1 MVVFKVINSEFEI
14 NGKTIPLIQSPK
26 GEIYGVN
33 NNDVVEI
40 GGTID
45 APVLTDI
52 KIGKIT
58 RISGVR
64 SRITSVTVELI

>member
-1 MVVFKVINSEFEI
+1 MSVFKVINSKFEI
-14 NGKTIPLIQSPK
+14 NGTVVPLIQSPTGEVFGVK
-26 GEIYGVN
+26 G
-33 NNDVVEI
+33 NDVVEI

-58 RISGVR
+58 NVKDGRE
-64 SRITSVTVELI
+64 ITNVTVELI